1 MMFPKVLLISNR
13 FDFSTDFI
21 AVELA
26 NQGIDFIRINR
37 DELKDYTIDFDP
49 IKPEIKAT
57 YNDYSFT
64 ISTDHLKS
72 IYYRAPT
79 FLRDIFQEGLSE
91 EEQLIRTQWAAFVRS
106 LCVFENV
113 KWLNNPTDIYKAEIK
128 PYQLF
133 IANKLGI
140 KIPKTTVSNVTLN
153 SDFEFQAIK
162 SIDTAIVSSGEN
174 EGFVYTEIYKKNE
187 LEEVKYTSPF
197 FIQQGL
203 VPKTD
208 IRVTI
213 VENDVVAIKITSD
226 KEINE
231 DWRRYKD
238 ELTYSIFELPKEVH
252 DFCINYTKKLNLNF
266 GAIDLVLHNNDYYFI
281 EINPTG
287 EWSWLQKNTGFAI
300 ASLDYQPLVSTVTF
314 APGQLLANVPVTIIN
329 DDLDEP
335 DETVVLTITDAT
347 NATFGTTR
355 VHTLT
360 ITDDDLPPTIA
371 FLAVITH
378 DLGADLVRRDR
389 PEPRAE
395 AGVSSKLCDGA
406 KGEDEGL
413 MRDLVHEMRHG
424 QLEGDKGVN
433 RIQMPFDQRVEGMHV
448 ADLDGSDQLG
458 VFGGVFC
465 DGCQGRH
472 E

>member
-1 MMFPKVLLISNR
+1 MMKFPKVLLISNR

-49 IKPEIKAT
+49 VKPEIIAT

-64 ISTDHLKS
+64 ISTEYLKS

-106 LCVFENV
+106 LCVFENA

-140 KIPKTTVSNVTLN
+140 RIPKTTISNVTLK

-187 LEEVKYTSPF
+187 LEEVKYSSPF

-208 IRVTI
+208 IRVTV
-213 VENDVVAIKITSD
+213 VENDLVAIKITGD
-226 KEINE
+226 KKIDE
-231 DWRRYKD
+231 DWRRFKD

-287 EWSWLQKNTGFAI
+287 EWSWLQKNTGYNFDKLI
-300 ASLDYQPLVSTVTF
+300 VKSL
-314 APGQLLANVPVTIIN
+314 
-329 DDLDEP
+329 
-335 DETVVLTITDAT
+335 T
-347 NATFGTTR
+347 N
-355 VHTLT
+355 
-360 ITDDDLPPTIA
+360 
-371 FLAVITH
+371 
-378 DLGADLVRRDR
+378 
-389 PEPRAE
+389 E
-395 AGVSSKLCDGA
+395 
-406 KGEDEGL
+406 
-413 MRDLVHEMRHG
+413 
-424 QLEGDKGVN
+424 
-433 RIQMPFDQRVEGMHV
+433 
-448 ADLDGSDQLG
+448 
-458 VFGGVFC
+458 
-465 DGCQGRH
+465 
-472 E
+472 

>member
-1 MMFPKVLLISNR
+1 MKFPKVLLISNR

-37 DELKDYTIDFDP
+37 DELKDYIIEFDP

-64 ISTDHLKS
+64 ISIKHLES

-79 FLRDIFQEGLSE
+79 FLRDIYQEGLSE
-91 EEQLIRTQWAAFVRS
+91 DEQLIRTQWAAFVRS

-113 KWLNNPTDIYKAEIK
+113 KWLNNPTAIYKAEIK

-140 KIPKTTVSNVTLN
+140 KIPKTTVSNVTLS
-153 SDFEFQAIK
+153 SDFEYQAIK

-174 EGFVYTEIYKKNE
+174 EGFVYTEIYKKDE

-203 VPKTD
+203 VPKID
-208 IRVTI
+208 IRVTV
-213 VENDVVAIKITSD
+213 VENEVIAIKITSD
-226 KEINE
+226 KEIDE

-287 EWSWLQKNTGFAI
+287 EWSWLQKNTGYSFDKLI
-300 ASLDYQPLVSTVTF
+300 VKSLT
-314 APGQLLANVPVTIIN
+314 NV
-329 DDLDEP
+329 
-335 DETVVLTITDAT
+335 
-347 NATFGTTR
+347 
-355 VHTLT
+355 
-360 ITDDDLPPTIA
+360 
-371 FLAVITH
+371 
-378 DLGADLVRRDR
+378 
-389 PEPRAE
+389 
-395 AGVSSKLCDGA
+395 
-406 KGEDEGL
+406 
-413 MRDLVHEMRHG
+413 
-424 QLEGDKGVN
+424 
-433 RIQMPFDQRVEGMHV
+433 
-448 ADLDGSDQLG
+448 
-458 VFGGVFC
+458 
-465 DGCQGRH
+465 
-472 E
+472 